1 MQQNHFNAK
10 NLIITT
16 TSKGTT
22 YMRNLSILDILSIL
36 FTLISVF
43 ICYTTM
49 FTNLYNESGFSFWYF
64 PGATFFVIS
73 IIVNILGMFRNNKSL
88 NISLFFVNFFVLLI
102 FTTPFAIV

>member
-1 MQQNHFNAK
+1 MK
-10 NLIITT
+10 
-16 TSKGTT
+16 K
-22 YMRNLSILDILSIL
+22 LSILNILSII

-73 IIVNILGMFRNNKSL
+73 IIINIIGMFKANQPL
-88 NISLFFVNFFVLLI
+88 NVTLFLINFFVLLI
-102 FTTPFAIV
+102 FTTPFAIA